1 LCRDDKTSWI
11 VLGSCKLVIARNV
24 HNHSAK
30 KEEEEKKKKKKK
42 KKTKEEEEEE
52 EKKSAVHMTFSRG
65 SRTSGHYALSW
76 P

>member
-1 LCRDDKTSWI
+1 LLTIAKYFPFSKSFSDDKT

-24 HNHSAK
+24 RNHSE
-30 KEEEEKKKKKKK
+30 EEEEKKKKKKK
-42 KKTKEEEEEE
+42 

>member
-1 LCRDDKTSWI
+1 LCRDNKTSWI

-30 KEEEEKKKKKKK
+30 KEEEKKKKKKK
-42 KKTKEEEEEE
+42 KEEEK
-52 EKKSAVHMTFSRG
+52 KKSAVHMTFSRG